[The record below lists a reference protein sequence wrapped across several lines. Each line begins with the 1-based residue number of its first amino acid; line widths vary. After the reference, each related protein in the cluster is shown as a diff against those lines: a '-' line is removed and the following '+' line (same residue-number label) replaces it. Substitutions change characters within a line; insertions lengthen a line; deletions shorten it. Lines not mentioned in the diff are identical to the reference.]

1 MPPYKKDHM
10 NQLKFKESGKSS
22 DLGYDRFDSVSN
34 MEKAHVII
42 YDFNKQYPGYL
53 ISYIW

>member
-1 MPPYKKDHM
+1 VPPYKKDHM

-22 DLGYDRFDSVSN
+22 DLGFDRFDSVSN
-34 MEKAHVII
+34 IEKAHVII

-53 ISYIW
+53 ISYI